1 MDFIQK
7 RWPFYQIYAVSVKQL
22 YFVIELNDTRIIHTI
37 AFEKK
42 IN

>member
-7 RWPFYQIYAVSVKQL
+7 RWPFNLIYAVPVKQL
-22 YFVIELNDTRIIHTI
+22 YFVIELNYTRIIHTI
-37 AFEKK
+37 AFEK